1 MEQHC
6 MTDKQPLLKLNDG
19 IYAPQLGFGVFQID
33 NAQATDAVA
42 TALKAGYRSI
52 DTAAFYKNEKGV
64 GEAIRDSGLSRSDIF
79 LTTKLW
85 NGDQGFDAT
94 LKAFDASMD
103 KLKQD
108 YVDLYLIHWPCPAKD
123 LYVDTFKAFIRLRD
137 EGRIKS
143 IGVSNFQPK
152 HLEKLIKETDVV
164 PAVNQIELHPDF
176 AQVDVVG
183 FNKSKGIVTEA
194 WSPLG
199 QGGDLL
205 KNKIIKEVAD
215 AHGKTAAQVIIRW
228 HLQLGHMVI
237 PKSQT
242 PSRIKENF
250 DVFDFE
256 LNNDQLKKINGLD
269 GGNRMGPNP
278 DELN

>member
-1 MEQHC
+1 

-19 IYAPQLGFGVFQID
+19 IYAPQLGFGVYQIESAKA
-33 NAQATDAVA
+33 NEAVS
-42 TALKAGYRSI
+42 TALKTGYRSI
-52 DTAAFYKNEKGV
+52 DTAAFYKNEQGV
-64 GEAIRDSGLSRSDIF
+64 GEAVRNSGIARSDIF
-79 LTTKLW
+79 VTTKLW
-85 NGDQGFDAT
+85 NGDQGFDAA
-94 LKAFDASMD
+94 LKAFDASMG
-103 KLKQD
+103 KLKLD

-152 HLEKLIKETDVV
+152 HLNRLIDETGVV

-176 AQVDVVG
+176 AQVDVAG
-183 FNKSKGIVTEA
+183 FNHSKGIVTES

-205 KNKIIKEVAD
+205 KNKLIKDVAD

-237 PKSQT
+237 PKSET

-256 LNNDQLKKINGLD
+256 LSDDELKKINGLD
-269 GGNRMGPNP
+269 GGNRLGPDP

>member
-1 MEQHC
+1 
-6 MTDKQPLLKLNDG
+6 MTDKQLQLKLNDG

-33 NAQATDAVA
+33 DAGAAYAVA
-42 TALKAGYRSI
+42 EALKAGYRSI

-64 GEAIRDSGLSRSDIF
+64 GEAVRRSGLPRSDIF

-94 LKAFDASMD
+94 LKAFDLSMQ
-103 KLKQD
+103 KLNQD

-123 LYVDTFKAFIRLRD
+123 LYVETFNAFIRLRD

-152 HLEKLIKETDVV
+152 HLQKLIKETGVV
-164 PAVNQIELHPDF
+164 PVVNQIELHPDF
-176 AQVDVVG
+176 AQTDLVG
-183 FNKSKGIVTEA
+183 FNRSQGIVSEA

-199 QGGDLL
+199 QGGELL
-205 KNKIIKEVAD
+205 KNKIIKDVAD
-215 AHGKTAAQVIIRW
+215 AHGKTTAQVIIRW

-242 PSRIKENF
+242 PSRIRENI

-256 LNNDQLKKINGLD
+256 LSADQLRQISSLD
-269 GGNRMGPNP
+269 GGNRLGPDP
-278 DELN
+278 DVLN

>member
-1 MEQHC
+1 
-6 MTDKQPLLKLNDG
+6 MTDKQLQLKLNDG

-33 NAQATDAVA
+33 DAGAADAVA
-42 TALKAGYRSI
+42 EALKAGYRSI

-64 GEAIRDSGLSRSDIF
+64 GEAVRRSGLPRSDIF

-94 LKAFDASMD
+94 LKAFDLSMQ
-103 KLKQD
+103 KLNQD

-123 LYVDTFKAFIRLRD
+123 LYVETFNAFIRLRD

-152 HLEKLIKETDVV
+152 HLQKLIKETGVV
-164 PAVNQIELHPDF
+164 PVVNQIELHPDF
-176 AQVDVVG
+176 AQTDLVG
-183 FNKSKGIVTEA
+183 FNRSQGIVSEA

-199 QGGDLL
+199 QGGELL
-205 KNKIIKEVAD
+205 KNKIIKDVAD
-215 AHGKTAAQVIIRW
+215 AHGKTTAQVIIRW

-242 PSRIKENF
+242 PSRIRENI

-256 LNNDQLKKINGLD
+256 LSADQLRQISSLD
-269 GGNRMGPNP
+269 GGNRLGPDP
-278 DELN
+278 DVLN

>member
-1 MEQHC
+1 
-6 MTDKQPLLKLNDG
+6 MTDKHPLLKFNDG
-19 IYAPQLGFGVFQID
+19 IYAPQLGFGVYQID
-33 NAQATDAVA
+33 DAQATDAVS
-42 TALKAGYRSI
+42 TALKVGYRSI

-64 GEAIRDSGLSRSDIF
+64 GEAISQSGIPRSEIF

-103 KLKQD
+103 KLNQD
-108 YVDLYLIHWPCPAKD
+108 YLDLYLIHWPRPAKD
-123 LYVDTFKAFIRLRD
+123 QFVDTFKAFIRLRD

-152 HLEKLIKETDVV
+152 HLEKLIAETGVV
-164 PAVNQIELHPDF
+164 PVVNQIELHPDF
-176 AQVDVVG
+176 AQVDVAG

-256 LNNDQLKKINGLD
+256 LSNDQLKKINGLD

>member
-1 MEQHC
+1 

-33 NAQATDAVA
+33 NVQATDAVA

-103 KLKQD
+103 KLRQD

-164 PAVNQIELHPDF
+164 PVVNQIELHPDF

-256 LNNDQLKKINGLD
+256 LSNDQLKKINGLD

>member
-1 MEQHC
+1 
-6 MTDKQPLLKLNDG
+6 MTDKQPRLKLNDG
-19 IYAPQLGFGVFQID
+19 IYVPQLGFGVFQID
-33 NAQATDAVA
+33 DAGA
-42 TALKAGYRSI
+42 TAAVSEALRAGYRSI
-52 DTAAFYKNEKGV
+52 DTAAYYKNEKGV
-64 GEAIRDSGLSRSDIF
+64 GVAVQNSGLPRSEIF

-94 LKAFDASMD
+94 LKAFDASMQ
-103 KLKQD
+103 KLNQD

-123 LYVDTFKAFIRLRD
+123 LYVDSFKAFIQLRD

-152 HLEKLIKETDVV
+152 HLQKLIQETGVV

-176 AQVDVVG
+176 AQVDLAG
-183 FNKSKGIVTEA
+183 FNKSQGIVTES

-199 QGGDLL
+199 QGGALL
-205 KNKIIKEVAD
+205 GNKIITSVAE
-215 AHGKTAAQVIIRW
+215 AHGKSTAQVVIRW

-242 PSRIKENF
+242 PARIRENF
-250 DVFDFE
+250 DVFDFVLSDDE
-256 LNNDQLKKINGLD
+256 LRKISSLD
-269 GGNRMGPNP
+269 GGNRLGPDP
-278 DELN
+278 DNLN

>member
-1 MEQHC
+1 MS
-6 MTDKQPLLKLNDG
+6 DKQPLLKLNDG
-19 IYAPQLGFGVFQID
+19 IHAPQLGFGVYQID
-33 NAQATDAVA
+33 DKQAVEAVS

-64 GEAIRDSGLSRSDIF
+64 GEAVRHSGLSRSDIF
-79 LTTKLW
+79 VTTKLW
-85 NGDQGFDAT
+85 NGNQGFDAA
-94 LKAFDASMD
+94 LKAFDVSME
-103 KLKQD
+103 KLKLD

-123 LYVDTFKAFIRLRD
+123 LYVETFKAFIRLRD

-152 HLEKLIKETDVV
+152 HLDKLIAETGVV
-164 PAVNQIELHPDF
+164 PVVNQIELHPDF
-176 AQVDVVG
+176 AQTDVAG

-205 KNKIIKEVAD
+205 KNKIIKDVAD

-237 PKSQT
+237 PKSET

-256 LNNDQLKKINGLD
+256 LSGDELKKINGLD
-269 GGNRMGPNP
+269 GGNRLGPNP

>member
-1 MEQHC
+1 
-6 MTDKQPLLKLNDG
+6 MTDKHPLLKFNDG
-19 IYAPQLGFGVFQID
+19 IYAPQLGFGVYQID
-33 NAQATDAVA
+33 DAQATDAVS
-42 TALKAGYRSI
+42 TALKVGYRSI

-64 GEAIRDSGLSRSDIF
+64 GEAISQSGIPRSEIF

-103 KLKQD
+103 KLNQD
-108 YVDLYLIHWPCPAKD
+108 YLDLYLIHWPRPAKD
-123 LYVDTFKAFIRLRD
+123 QFVDTFKAFIRLRD

-152 HLEKLIKETDVV
+152 HLEKLIAETGVV
-164 PAVNQIELHPDF
+164 PVVNQIELHPDF
-176 AQVDVVG
+176 AQTELAA
-183 FNKSKGIVTEA
+183 FNKSKNIVTES

-199 QGGDLL
+199 QGGELL
-205 KNKIIKEVAD
+205 KNKTLKEIAE
-215 AHGKTAAQVIIRW
+215 AHGKTTAQVIIRW

-237 PKSQT
+237 PKSET

-256 LNNDQLKKINGLD
+256 LTSDELKKIAGLD
-269 GGNRMGPNP
+269 AGNRLGPDP

>member
-1 MEQHC
+1 

-19 IYAPQLGFGVFQID
+19 VYAPQLGFGVYQIESD
-33 NAQATDAVA
+33 KANEAVSN
-42 TALKAGYRSI
+42 ALKAGYRSI

-64 GEAIRDSGLSRSDIF
+64 GEAVRNSGLPRSDIF
-79 LTTKLW
+79 VTTKLW
-85 NGDQGFDAT
+85 NGDQGFDAA

-103 KLKQD
+103 KLKLD

-152 HLEKLIKETDVV
+152 HLDKLIEETGVV

-205 KNKIIKEVAD
+205 KNKIIKDVAD

-237 PKSQT
+237 PKSET
-242 PSRIKENF
+242 PSRIEENF

-256 LNNDQLKKINGLD
+256 LSSDQLKKINGLD
-269 GGNRMGPNP
+269 GGNRLGPDP

>member
-1 MEQHC
+1 
-6 MTDKQPLLKLNDG
+6 MTDKQPLLKFNDG

-33 NAQATDAVA
+33 DAGATKAVA
-42 TALKAGYRSI
+42 EALKVGYRSI

-64 GEAIRDSGLSRSDIF
+64 GVAVRDSGLSRSDLF

-85 NGDQGFDAT
+85 NGDQGYDAT
-94 LKAFDASMD
+94 LKAFDASME
-103 KLKQD
+103 KLNQD

-123 LYVDTFKAFIRLRD
+123 LYVESFKAFIRLRD

-152 HLEKLIKETDVV
+152 HLDKLIHETGVV
-164 PAVNQIELHPDF
+164 PVVNQIELHPDF
-176 AQVDVVG
+176 AQVDVAG
-183 FNKSKGIVTEA
+183 FNKSKNIVTEA

-205 KNKIIKEVAD
+205 KNKIIKDVAD
-215 AHGKTAAQVIIRW
+215 AHHKTTAQVIIRW

-250 DVFDFE
+250 DVFGFE
-256 LNNDQLKKINGLD
+256 LTADQLKQISSLD
-269 GGNRMGPNP
+269 GGNRMGPDP

>member
-1 MEQHC
+1 
-6 MTDKQPLLKLNDG
+6 MTDKQPLLKFNDG

-33 NAQATDAVA
+33 DAQATNAVSE
-42 TALKAGYRSI
+42 ALKVGYRSI

-64 GEAIRDSGLSRSDIF
+64 GKAIRDSGLSRSDIF

-85 NGDQGFDAT
+85 NGDQGFEAT
-94 LKAFDASMD
+94 LKAFDASME
-103 KLKQD
+103 KLNQD

-123 LYVDTFKAFIRLRD
+123 LYVETFKAFIRLRD

-152 HLEKLIKETDVV
+152 HLDRLINDAGVV
-164 PAVNQIELHPDF
+164 PVVNQIELHPDF
-176 AQVDVVG
+176 AQVDVAG
-183 FNKSKGIVTEA
+183 FNKSKNIVTEA

-205 KNKIIKEVAD
+205 KNKIIKDVAD
-215 AHGKTAAQVIIRW
+215 AHGKTTAQVIIRW

-250 DVFDFE
+250 EVFDFE
-256 LNNDQLKKINGLD
+256 LTDDQLKKISSLD
-269 GGNRMGPNP
+269 GGNRLGPDP
-278 DELN
+278 DALN

>member
-1 MEQHC
+1 MS
-6 MTDKQPLLKLNDG
+6 DKQPLLKFNDG
-19 IYAPQLGFGVFQID
+19 VYAPQLGFGVFQID
-33 NAQATDAVA
+33 DGGATKAVA
-42 TALKAGYRSI
+42 EALRVGYRSI

-64 GEAIRDSGLSRSDIF
+64 GEAVRDSGLPRSEIF

-94 LKAFDASMD
+94 LKAFDASMG
-103 KLKQD
+103 KLNQD

-123 LYVDTFKAFIRLRD
+123 LYVDSFKAFIRLRD

-152 HLEKLIKETDVV
+152 HLDKLIKETGVV
-164 PAVNQIELHPDF
+164 PALNQIELHPDF
-176 AQVDVVG
+176 AQVDVAG

-205 KNKIIKEVAD
+205 KNKIIKDVAD
-215 AHGKTAAQVIIRW
+215 AHGKTTAQVVIRW

-256 LNNDQLKKINGLD
+256 LSGDELKKISSLD
-269 GGNRMGPNP
+269 GGNRLGPDP
-278 DELN
+278 DALN

>member
-1 MEQHC
+1 

-19 IYAPQLGFGVFQID
+19 IYAPQLGFGVYQIESD
-33 NAQATDAVA
+33 KANEAVSN
-42 TALKAGYRSI
+42 ALKAGYRSI

-64 GEAIRDSGLSRSDIF
+64 GEAVRSSGLPRSDIF
-79 LTTKLW
+79 VTTKLW
-85 NGDQGFDAT
+85 NGDQGFDAA

-103 KLKQD
+103 KLKLD

-152 HLEKLIKETDVV
+152 HLDKLIEETGVV

-205 KNKIIKEVAD
+205 KNKIIKDVAD

-237 PKSQT
+237 PKSET
-242 PSRIKENF
+242 PSRIEENF

-256 LNNDQLKKINGLD
+256 LSGDQLKKINGLD
-269 GGNRMGPNP
+269 GGNRLGPDP

>member
-1 MEQHC
+1 
-6 MTDKQPLLKLNDG
+6 MTDKHPLLKFNDG
-19 IYAPQLGFGVFQID
+19 IYAPQLGFGVYQID
-33 NAQATDAVA
+33 DAQATDAVS
-42 TALKAGYRSI
+42 TALKVGYRSI

-64 GEAIRDSGLSRSDIF
+64 GEAISQSGIPRSEIF

-103 KLKQD
+103 KLHQD
-108 YVDLYLIHWPCPAKD
+108 YLDLYLIHWPRPAKD
-123 LYVDTFKAFIRLRD
+123 QFVDTFKAFIRLRD

-152 HLEKLIKETDVV
+152 HLEKLIAETGVV
-164 PAVNQIELHPDF
+164 PVVNQIELHPDF
-176 AQVDVVG
+176 AQTELAA
-183 FNKSKGIVTEA
+183 FNKSKNIVTES

-199 QGGDLL
+199 QGGELL
-205 KNKIIKEVAD
+205 KNKTLKEIAE
-215 AHGKTAAQVIIRW
+215 AHGKTTAQVIIRW

-237 PKSQT
+237 PKSET

-256 LNNDQLKKINGLD
+256 LTSDELKKIGGLD
-269 GGNRMGPNP
+269 AGNRLGPDP

>member
-1 MEQHC
+1 
-6 MTDKQPLLKLNDG
+6 MTDKQLQLKLNDG

-33 NAQATDAVA
+33 DAGAADAVA
-42 TALKAGYRSI
+42 EALKAGYRSI
-52 DTAAFYKNEKGV
+52 DTAPFYKNEKGV
-64 GEAIRDSGLSRSDIF
+64 GEAVRRSGLPRSDIF

-94 LKAFDASMD
+94 LKAFDLSMQ
-103 KLKQD
+103 KLNQD

-123 LYVDTFKAFIRLRD
+123 LYVETFNAFIRLRD

-152 HLEKLIKETDVV
+152 HLQKLIKETGVV
-164 PAVNQIELHPDF
+164 PVVNQIELHPDF
-176 AQVDVVG
+176 AQTDLVG
-183 FNKSKGIVTEA
+183 FNRSQGIVSEA

-199 QGGDLL
+199 QGGELL
-205 KNKIIKEVAD
+205 KNKIIKDVAD
-215 AHGKTAAQVIIRW
+215 AHGKTTAQVIIRW

-242 PSRIKENF
+242 PSRIRENI

-256 LNNDQLKKINGLD
+256 LSADQLRQISSLD
-269 GGNRMGPNP
+269 GGNRLGPDP
-278 DELN
+278 DVLN

>member
-1 MEQHC
+1 MS
-6 MTDKQPLLKLNDG
+6 DKQPVLKLNDG
-19 IYAPQLGFGVFQID
+19 IHAPQLGFGVFQID
-33 NAQATDAVA
+33 DAGAAKAVGE
-42 TALKAGYRSI
+42 ALNVGYRSI

-64 GEAIRDSGLSRSDIF
+64 GEAVRSSGIARSDIF

-94 LKAFDASMD
+94 LKAFDASMQ
-103 KLKQD
+103 KLNQD

-152 HLEKLIKETDVV
+152 HLQKLIKESGVV
-164 PAVNQIELHPDF
+164 PVVNQIELHPDF
-176 AQVDVVG
+176 AQVDLAG
-183 FNKSKGIVTEA
+183 FNKSQGIVTES

-199 QGGDLL
+199 QGGELL
-205 KNKIIKEVAD
+205 KNKIIKDVAD
-215 AHGKTAAQVIIRW
+215 AHGKSTAQVVIRW

-250 DVFDFE
+250 EVFDFVLSDEE
-256 LNNDQLKKINGLD
+256 LRKISSLD
-269 GGNRMGPNP
+269 GGNRLGPDP